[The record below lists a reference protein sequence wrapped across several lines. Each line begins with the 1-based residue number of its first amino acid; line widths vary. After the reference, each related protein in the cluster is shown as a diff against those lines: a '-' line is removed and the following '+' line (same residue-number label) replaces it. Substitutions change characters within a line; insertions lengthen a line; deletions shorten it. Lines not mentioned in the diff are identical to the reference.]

1 MNWCYWQLSEQWIC
15 WNFPNFCSTATRN
28 TNHINNVLL
37 SEKENVYIAR
47 WQLTFIVT
55 ISVLKGRTSKLQYK
69 FYVEYIYFITYYTAL
84 VKKTSPFKI
93 KIFYKSLIIN
103 SFLFVCDYIHPN
115 FAVNRNK
122 MLVDL
127 YGTISFTIYKLKGL
141 FWWPNKKQQCF
152 LYRSQM

>member
-1 MNWCYWQLSEQWIC
+1 MNMLKFSYFLFH
-15 WNFPNFCSTATRN
+15 WNEKHESHKQRSFIGKGKCVYCSMA
-28 TNHINNVLL
+28 IN
-37 SEKENVYIAR
+37 
-47 WQLTFIVT
+47 FIVT
-55 ISVLKGRTSKLQYK
+55 ISVWKGRTSKLQYK
-69 FYVEYIYFITYYTAL
+69 FYVEYIYLITYYTAL

-93 KIFYKSLIIN
+93 KIFYKNLIIN

-127 YGTISFTIYKLKGL
+127 YGAISFTIYKLKGL
-141 FWWPNKKQQCF
+141 FWWPKKKQQCF